1 MIMIQKRTIKM
12 KPKHMSRR
20 SNMRSLTLAAMDAAE
35 VDRHNVAVEVTI
47 VTKVMELEVAD
58 GEVGAQTVKAVRSV
72 AKITSHQSVPSYTAQ
87 EQISMNLLR

>member
-1 MIMIQKRTIKM
+1 MIMILRRTIKM
-12 KPKHMSRR
+12 KPKYMSRK
-20 SNMRSLTLAAMDAAE
+20 SNMRSLTLAEMDAAE
-35 VDRHNVAVEVTI
+35 VDRHNMAVEVTI

-87 EQISMNLLR
+87 EQISMNLLQ